1 MVDTMG
7 VIPREKALS
16 TSQLKNVSKV
26 WYEQW
31 RGEIPLGV
39 GFVDLEEFKEA
50 FLHRFFPLELRE
62 KKMVEFMNLC

>member
-7 VIPREKALS
+7 VAPRDKALA

-39 GFVDLEEFKEA
+39 GFVDLEEF
-50 FLHRFFPLELRE
+50 
-62 KKMVEFMNLC
+62 